1 MVQQSFIMIQE
12 CEKMNK
18 NILSFLL
25 LFLIIFS
32 LNSISVSATNEN
44 NNDQVVYS
52 ITGYSKFVIEDEIKI
67 NSQFNASWE
76 SSITLSDQIGTDLL
90 QNHELG
96 LRAQID
102 IHLGNSDGFVDSH
115 ESELFDQLFRAE
127 RNWTNSESGGCCIFD
142 YNPLYSSHGINL
154 TTSKVNVGPIE
165 LENSTWG
172 WEESTDL
179 FGQTDSRNTRIID
192 FPRVGALVE
201 EVPLLIFLPED
212 WEYTYSAMEEIFSG
226 NPGEFMVNRSEA
238 NVASNIR
245 VTISN
250 NQMPNAL
257 GYRITEGSMI
267 TLNSSTVYYG
277 DCEDS
282 ILDNNEQWWTLS
294 KNETTVLTY
303 YGDNLNFIPKDY
315 DFHEGDVASIAMHC
329 KDWFDVTNTWYQDIV
344 IDSIFPI
351 WDLVITHIN
360 DDDEIITL
368 DNNQSLIIKSDT
380 SISFNISA
388 NDPNSDSP
396 VDIIITSNKTPNY
409 VHRDFNHLHFTD
421 VFYQDDEVNGLHLN
435 LSERHKAKLPTSW
448 SLNLTISDDAG
459 NKIFRDWE
467 IIVLDG
473 AGPTIIPDLI
483 INNQSISSSNLAREG
498 DLIIISL
505 QQSFDDLDS
514 INDTRWSLSI
524 DSEIIVDN
532 VSISQID
539 KMSLGPFTSGT
550 HIFSI
555 DAYDSSFNHQNLAFG
570 LAISPNIGID
580 IQLISS
586 EIDGSLVEGNTV
598 LFSASL
604 QNNRAS
610 SGSGQFCVSE
620 QCGPFVS
627 VPAANSNSPG
637 LFDVEL
643 SFELT
648 SSNSVST
655 YFVWQSE
662 SAGEEGQVDI
672 DSEISI
678 KPYWQKPMQTVLTV
692 LVILSLFVFIVNR
705 LWGVDSQRP

>member
-1 MVQQSFIMIQE
+1 M
-12 CEKMNK
+12 
-18 NILSFLL
+18 
-25 LFLIIFS
+25 
-32 LNSISVSATNEN
+32 
-44 NNDQVVYS
+44 
-52 ITGYSKFVIEDEIKI
+52 
-67 NSQFNASWE
+67 
-76 SSITLSDQIGTDLL
+76 
-90 QNHELG
+90 
-96 LRAQID
+96 
-102 IHLGNSDGFVDSH
+102 
-115 ESELFDQLFRAE
+115 
-127 RNWTNSESGGCCIFD
+127 
-142 YNPLYSSHGINL
+142 
-154 TTSKVNVGPIE
+154 
-165 LENSTWG
+165 
-172 WEESTDL
+172 
-179 FGQTDSRNTRIID
+179 
-192 FPRVGALVE
+192 
-201 EVPLLIFLPED
+201 
-212 WEYTYSAMEEIFSG
+212 
-226 NPGEFMVNRSEA
+226 
-238 NVASNIR
+238 
-245 VTISN
+245 
-250 NQMPNAL
+250 
-257 GYRITEGSMI
+257 
-267 TLNSSTVYYG
+267 
-277 DCEDS
+277 
-282 ILDNNEQWWTLS
+282 
-294 KNETTVLTY
+294 
-303 YGDNLNFIPKDY
+303 
-315 DFHEGDVASIAMHC
+315 
-329 KDWFDVTNTWYQDIV
+329 
-344 IDSIFPI
+344 
-351 WDLVITHIN
+351 
-360 DDDEIITL
+360 
-368 DNNQSLIIKSDT
+368 
-380 SISFNISA
+380 
-388 NDPNSDSP
+388 
-396 VDIIITSNKTPNY
+396 
-409 VHRDFNHLHFTD
+409 
-421 VFYQDDEVNGLHLN
+421 
-435 LSERHKAKLPTSW
+435 
-448 SLNLTISDDAG
+448 
-459 NKIFRDWE
+459 
-467 IIVLDG
+467 DG

-524 DSEIIVDN
+524 DNEIIVDN

-539 KMSLGPFTSGT
+539 KMSLGPFTPGT

-610 SGSGQFCVSE
+610 SGSGQLCVSE

-672 DSEISI
+672 DSEISV